1 MRILLTLG
9 AVLSLL
15 MAWAGGEGCAL
26 CGRAHNAV
34 LKHPELYLPSFP
46 AVIQDPQL
54 TDVQHYDL
62 TIEVVPSSQT
72 LIGSCTMTVKVAQPT
87 LNSFRFRLR
96 ENFLIM
102 GLRLDGRPIS
112 FVRESITTVR
122 AEFDRP
128 YTQDEVFQLQVDY
141 QGVPVSRGFGS
152 IEFTTRSSGSVIV
165 ATLSQP
171 FYAYTWWPAK
181 DENTDKATLT
191 FTLITPRTMVAVANG
206 MLQEMRDL
214 PNNRRSYRYQH
225 NYPIVPYLV
234 AFAATDYRSWSRSF
248 TYDNQTMPV
257 DFYIYPES
265 DTPAN
270 RTAWEQCIPMLRV
283 LSDLYGVYPFIQERY
298 GIYQF
303 QFGGGMEH
311 QTMSG
316 QGDFGESLTAHE
328 LAHQWWG
335 DMVTCATWN
344 DIWLNEGFATYSEAL
359 WLEYKNGSS
368 NPAALRTAMLNRRPS
383 SLNGSVYRYD
393 VSSVGAIF
401 NSNFAYRKGAW
412 VLHSLRWV
420 LGAENFFE
428 LLSRYRQRF
437 AYSHAATAD
446 FQAVAEEVWGGS
458 MDWFFQPW
466 VYGIGAPSYNWGWTT
481 ATVNGRNYLLMS
493 IRQTQPSS
501 YGVYTMPIGVR
512 ATVNG
517 QPQNFRLWNSATTQH
532 YVLPVAGAVSNLAF
546 DPDEWILKGS
556 STQESYRPGPSGDCG
571 DEPSA
576 RNRARFS
583 EPGRSLFPDACANRR
598 RAGTVDRRVARGRE
612 CWLCLRF
619 ECEACAANTCAAP
632 EARRLHGAHRV
643 QCDGDEFG
651 TDAGRRVS
659 GAIAHRRRRCG
670 RRGAIASARAGTQ
683 RRCERR
689 RLYQRRRS
697 VERTVQIWRIGRVR
711 GGCERRRPGQRRR
724 FAGGV
729 VQLRHGLLISGCAL
743 LRSKSS
749 PGATPTPARRTPAHR
764 TRLAVPAGV

>member
-9 AVLSLL
+9 AALSVL

-26 CGRAHNAV
+26 CGRAHNAA

-46 AVIQDPQL
+46 ARIQDPQL

-96 ENFLIM
+96 ENLLIT

-112 FVRESITTVR
+112 FVRETITTVR

-206 MLQEMRDL
+206 MLQETHDL

-283 LSDLYGVYPFIQERY
+283 FSDLYGVYPFIQERY

-481 ATVNGRNYLLMS
+481 ATVNGRNYLLVS
-493 IRQTQPSS
+493 IRQTQQSS

-517 QPQNFRLWNSATTQH
+517 QPQNLRLWNSATTQH

-556 STQESYRPGPSGDCG
+556 STQESYRPGPPVIVEMNPAPGIAPDSVSQVDLYFQTPVQIGAAQVQLIGASQGVVNVGFAYDSNARRVRLTPSQPLKPDAYTVRIAPSVTAMNSGLALDGEYLEQLPTGDGVAGGEARLPLRVLALSGDVNG
-571 DEPSA
+571 DGCTNDADLLSV
-576 RNRARFS
+576 
-583 EPGRSLFPDACANRR
+583 LFKFGELGACAEDVN
-598 RAGTVDRRVARGRE
+598 
-612 CWLCLRF
+612 
-619 ECEACAANTCAAP
+619 
-632 EARRLHGAHRV
+632 
-643 QCDGDEFG
+643 GDDQVN
-651 TDAGRRVS
+651 DADLLVVLFNYGM
-659 GAIAHRRRRCG
+659 
-670 RRGAIASARAGTQ
+670 
-683 RRCERR
+683 
-689 RLYQRRRS
+689 
-697 VERTVQIWRIGRVR
+697 
-711 GGCERRRPGQRRR
+711 GC
-724 FAGGV
+724 
-729 VQLRHGLLISGCAL
+729 
-743 LRSKSS
+743 
-749 PGATPTPARRTPAHR
+749 
-764 TRLAVPAGV
+764 